1 MKVTKE
7 QPKKLIYP
15 LKKELEYSKG
25 GVFVKT
31 KNLYIKEFVY
41 GELLEL
47 TEKFDDF
54 LDEFE
59 KHREKGSML
68 YAKEEEELSIKVK
81 KSEAEEL
88 KDKIEIEK
96 NVKKFKENIEL
107 MSSLHFMWAKK
118 GGLSTSYLK
127 KTLLPFLTKYIY
139 CDEDKKVLI
148 TEKNLKELGLAQ
160 RGLVDFFLL
169 GGLLPCYISLS
180 IK

>member
-15 LKKELEYSKG
+15 LPKELEYSKG
-25 GVFVKT
+25 GAFVNT

-41 GELLEL
+41 GELQEL

-68 YAKEEEELSIKVK
+68 YAKEEELSTKIV

-96 NVKKFKENIEL
+96 NIEKFKNNIEL
-107 MSSLHFMWAKK
+107 MASLHFMWAKK
-118 GGLSTSYLK
+118 GGLSSSYLK

-139 CDEDKKVLI
+139 CDEDMKILI
-148 TEKNLKELGLAQ
+148 TEGNLKKLGLAV
-160 RGLVDFFLL
+160 RGLMDFFLL

>member
-7 QPKKLIYP
+7 QPKKLVYS

-25 GVFVKT
+25 GTFLKT

-47 TEKFDDF
+47 EKRFDDF

-59 KHREKGSML
+59 KCRDKGSML
-68 YAKEEEELSIKVK
+68 YASENEELSSKVK
-81 KSEAEEL
+81 KSESEEAE
-88 KDKIEIEK
+88 DKLEIEK
-96 NVKKFKENIEL
+96 NVEKFKNDIEL
-107 MSSLHFMWAKK
+107 MSTLHFAYAKK

-127 KTLLPFLTKYIY
+127 EALLPFLTKYIY
-139 CDEDKKVLI
+139 CDEEKTILI
-148 TEKNLKELGLAQ
+148 TKKNLKELGLEQ
-160 RGLVDFFLL
+160 RGLMDFFLL

>member
-7 QPKKLIYP
+7 KPKKLIYP
-15 LKKELEYSKG
+15 LKKELEYSKDG
-25 GVFVKT
+25 AFVKT

-47 TEKFDDF
+47 EEKFDDF

-59 KHREKGSML
+59 KCREKGSIL

-81 KSEAEEL
+81 KSEEEEL
-88 KDKIEIEK
+88 KDKVETEK
-96 NVKKFKENIEL
+96 NVEKFKNDIEL
-107 MSSLHFMWAKK
+107 MSTLNFAWAKK
-118 GGLSTSYLK
+118 GGLPTSYLK

-139 CDEDKKVLI
+139 CDEDKKTLI
-148 TEKNLKELGLAQ
+148 TKGNLQKLGLEQ
-160 RGLVDFFLL
+160 RGLMDFFLL